1 MSNKKSWIPWN
12 DRIDLKELCLTISY
26 EFYGESS
33 CDVISLKRKIP
44 KHCLSKIEIDIYS
57 YLRSQ
62 YVYYFNLTIE
72 EVKLLAIDCN
82 KEQLTTISKDRLEY
96 RGFFASNIN
105 DIYSIIDDAEQ
116 IDKGKFLRENNEWIP
131 WNNREDLENV
141 YLLMKTDLESQVSAE
156 FLENVGVLGITEDAP
171 CYSETSVIF
180 SLGKI
185 PDKFL
190 VDNIRDIAWGEFGL
204 SCCSNVQLNLL
215 TESEL
220 SETQKRIAKSY
231 KSSCEQNGYKNDS
244 VYLTVL
250 EIVRDYENSDRER
263 FLRKEKNT
271 LSEESTSVSVV
282 NDSPAAPVAPIAS
295 VEHSIGRNENYPST
309 WIYAKDDEAAPA
321 FDENGATGMVV
332 VANTAR
338 IANNTDLL
346 PVIAETLQK
355 MAEFQQENACTAS
368 APITDAPA
376 ADQVVDDSSTVLTV
390 PEYDNPNDWI
400 HLPELAQEMVN
411 NDLSV
416 DTKAAQ
422 KNLHNQKSKGRKSEE
437 TYDGEHSLYGVSIH
451 GKWRMVQQ
459 GVKWLTYFYRPSLTL
474 KMNPEK

>member
-156 FLENVGVLGITEDAP
+156 FLENVGVLGISEDAP

-180 SLGKI
+180 SLASTKYSS
-185 PDKFL
+185 L
-190 VDNIRDIAWGEFGL
+190 L
-204 SCCSNVQLNLL
+204 SGPTFPLSKQYTHLSSS
-215 TESEL
+215 SE
-220 SETQKRIAKSY
+220 
-231 KSSCEQNGYKNDS
+231 
-244 VYLTVL
+244 
-250 EIVRDYENSDRER
+250 
-263 FLRKEKNT
+263 
-271 LSEESTSVSVV
+271 
-282 NDSPAAPVAPIAS
+282 
-295 VEHSIGRNENYPST
+295 
-309 WIYAKDDEAAPA
+309 
-321 FDENGATGMVV
+321 
-332 VANTAR
+332 
-338 IANNTDLL
+338 
-346 PVIAETLQK
+346 
-355 MAEFQQENACTAS
+355 
-368 APITDAPA
+368 
-376 ADQVVDDSSTVLTV
+376 
-390 PEYDNPNDWI
+390 
-400 HLPELAQEMVN
+400 
-411 NDLSV
+411 
-416 DTKAAQ
+416 
-422 KNLHNQKSKGRKSEE
+422 
-437 TYDGEHSLYGVSIH
+437 
-451 GKWRMVQQ
+451 
-459 GVKWLTYFYRPSLTL
+459 
-474 KMNPEK
+474 